1 MSCKDR
7 VGGPVGVI
15 RPFVP
20 TQGHD
25 NAQHDI
31 AEALDHIARAI
42 SALDDNLEI
51 LITKL
56 DGDVCRRCSSCSFAC
71 KQVGRGIAWPPDQDW
86 VKVVATVFN
95 WVNVVTNV
103 GNDQVERAVVSG
115 RRWRDWIV
123 VGLLGS
129 VMLHGFIL
137 ALWFVL
143 TREPK
148 DDSAYFP
155 VQIALA
161 DQTSSPRQPDEALV
175 PQQKAGMPHRRP
187 RSRPAPR
194 GPTSIPTVLK

>member
-1 MSCKDR
+1 M
-7 VGGPVGVI
+7 
-15 RPFVP
+15 
-20 TQGHD
+20 
-25 NAQHDI
+25 
-31 AEALDHIARAI
+31 
-42 SALDDNLEI
+42 
-51 LITKL
+51 
-56 DGDVCRRCSSCSFAC
+56 
-71 KQVGRGIAWPPDQDW
+71 
-86 VKVVATVFN
+86 
-95 WVNVVTNV
+95 TNV

-148 DDSAYFP
+148 DNSAYFP

-175 PQQKAGMPHRRP
+175 PQQKAGMPSSPAAEPAGASRSNKHPDGLEIKLHTLAKLRQPSLDTHLSERNTGLSRMSATSDDAATGSYATNAVRDFIRAQAEGRWSLDLSTLGSQNFKVGIARRV
-187 RSRPAPR
+187 PAP
-194 GPTSIPTVLK
+194 S